1 MMSMMLRRHTALVL
15 ISALLALHLNG
26 LEAADH
32 PTPWATEHRDQSEG
46 VSDDL
51 VSAGLGLSGLRAE
64 RSTLIDERLSEPAL
78 LRRLAFHGAWN
89 GLSALHHNDG
99 LGALDSAD
107 LPRVQGREWHQ
118 FRWLPDAQQ
127 PSRVLLQKPDHFD
140 PERPCL
146 VATAASG
153 SRGIYGAVPLVAP
166 WALPKGCAVVYTDKG
181 AGTDFF
187 DYSDHTGVSLSG
199 RRVAAGSAPLG
210 FTPSTTDDLNDA
222 TIAMAH
228 AHSGDHP
235 ESRWGEHV
243 IDAIEWALQQL
254 SITTEHPITADTTRI
269 IATGLSNGANAVL
282 RAAERMPDSAMID
295 AVVAVMPNITPPD
308 TPHLFEYALT
318 AALYQPCML
327 ADTTLTADWP
337 MMNPMLAALGQLR
350 CQSLADAG
358 RLEAADPQLALQVLR
373 DQGFDQDALWLSVP
387 IVALD
392 LWRSVVVNYASAY
405 LRRGPFDMPCGYAIE
420 APQATPQQRQQWW
433 ATHPGVAPG
442 DGIVIN
448 DGLAAGSDPMV
459 PGLLCLAD
467 LLADQGDDGATL
479 RAAIDATRAT
489 AHPGPNRPVILVHGS
504 ADSLIPA
511 ALSSRPYAAQA
522 TGTHPHL
529 RYVEVDKAQHF
540 DAFMATLDDRYGVQ
554 AILPHGWMALDQ
566 VWAELDQLS
575 QSVSATR

>member
-1 MMSMMLRRHTALVL
+1 MLCTRNALVL
-15 ISALLALHLNG
+15 MSAVLALNWAGMAL
-26 LEAADH
+26 ADMQSL
-32 PTPWATEHRDQSEG
+32 WATEHRDQPSG

-51 VSAGLGLSGLRAE
+51 VTAGLGLSGLQAE
-64 RSTLIDERLSEPAL
+64 RSALIDETLSEPAL

-89 GLSALHHNDG
+89 GLSALHHKNG
-99 LGALDSAD
+99 LGPFGNTD

-118 FRWLPDAQQ
+118 FRWLPNAQQ

-146 VATAASG
+146 VATASSG

-166 WALPKGCAVVYTDKG
+166 WALPKGCAVAYTDKG

-199 RRVAAGSAPLG
+199 RRVAADSAPLG
-210 FTPSTTDDLNDA
+210 FTPPPANDLNGA
-222 TIAMAH
+222 TIAMPH

-254 SITTEHPITADTTRI
+254 TITTEHPITADTTRI

-282 RAAERMPDSAMID
+282 RAAERIPDSDMID

-358 RLEAADPQLALQVLR
+358 RLEAAAPQLALQALL
-373 DQGFDQDALWLSVP
+373 DQGFDEDALWLSVP

-405 LRRGPFDMPCGYAIE
+405 LKRGPFDMPCGYAIE
-420 APQATPQQRQQWW
+420 APSATPQQRQQWW
-433 ATHPGVAPG
+433 ATHPGGAPG

-448 DGLAAGSDPMV
+448 DGLATGSDPML

-467 LLADQGDDGATL
+467 LLADQGDDGAAL

-511 ALSSRPYAAQA
+511 ALSSRPYAALA
-522 TGTHPHL
+522 TDTHPNL
-529 RYVEVDKAQHF
+529 RTVEVDKAQHF
-540 DAFMATLDDRYGVQ
+540 DAFMAALDDRYGVQ
-554 AILPHGWMALDQ
+554 AILPHGWIALDQ
-566 VWAELDQLS
+566 VWAELDQ
-575 QSVSATR
+575 